1 MFLGF
6 RLWFCIMA
14 TVYGLKH
21 ILLPRKVIFV
31 SSKYLFTNANQRDPC
46 HVIITMN
53 VYFLVYKYLCFTHS
67 CLFYYCMDA
76 TGDLSWQKG
85 YQDTYQGES
94 LSYRKYKC
102 SLPPSCCFIA
112 WPDSGSVSVPQ
123 KTTLEPPV
131 QQKEYLR
138 NFNRSGLFGWQWK
151 TLFKVKIIYC
161 TQYFNKKMFLFQHT
175 CSIRVRSSESTE
187 FKKLWARSRH
197 N

>member
-1 MFLGF
+1 MVLYHGYSIWFKAYFVTTKSHF
-6 RLWFCIMA
+6 R
-14 TVYGLKH
+14 VLKVTIYKCKSTWSMSCDNNH
-21 ILLPRKVIFV
+21 EC
-31 SSKYLFTNANQRDPC
+31 LFP
-46 HVIITMN
+46 I
-53 VYFLVYKYLCFTHS
+53 VYKYLCFTHS

-138 NFNRSGLFGWQWK
+138 NFNRSGLFGWQWM